1 MSSSAAS
8 ATPYDHQLKLLLIG
22 DSAVGKSSILL
33 RFTDD
38 TFSDKHAA
46 TIGVDFKT
54 RDMNFQGRRI
64 RTTVWD
70 TAGQEKFRSLTS
82 SYYRGTHGIV
92 LVYDVTN
99 RDSFQH
105 VEDWLQEIE
114 TYCSEDECVKLL
126 VGNKIDLEARAVTSE
141 EGQRFAREKNMV
153 FIETSAKTTAG
164 IRQTFEELVQKVLEN
179 PTLEADTRPKD
190 KSNII
195 KQTEHTEASDAGGG
209 GGCC

>member
-1 MSSSAAS
+1 M
-8 ATPYDHQLKLLLIG
+8 
-22 DSAVGKSSILL
+22 GKSSILL

-38 TFSDKHAA
+38 TFSERHAA
-46 TIGVDFKT
+46 TIGVDFRT
-54 RDMNFQGRRI
+54 RDMNFQGKVI

-105 VEDWLQEIE
+105 VEDWLNEVT
-114 TYCSEDECVKLL
+114 TYVGEDDCVMLL
-126 VGNKIDLEARAVTSE
+126 VGNKIDLEARAVSTA
-141 EGQRFAREKNMV
+141 EGQAFAREKAMV
-153 FIETSAKTTAG
+153 FIETSAKTTIG

-179 PTLEADTRPKD
+179 PRLANDTRPKD

-195 KQTEHTEASDAGGG
+195 KQPAEVAAEADAVGGG
-209 GGCC
+209 GGCDGC

>member
-1 MSSSAAS
+1 M
-8 ATPYDHQLKLLLIG
+8 IG

-38 TFSDKHAA
+38 VFSEKHAA
-46 TIGVDFKT
+46 TIGVDFRT
-54 RDMNFQGRRI
+54 RDMTFRGKVI

-99 RDSFQH
+99 RESFNH
-105 VEDWLQEIE
+105 VTDWLNEIG
-114 TYCSEDECVKLL
+114 TYCGEDDCVMLL
-126 VGNKIDLEARAVTSE
+126 VGNKIDLEARAVSTQ
-141 EGQRFAREKNMV
+141 EGQAFAREKNMV

-164 IRQTFEELVQKVLEN
+164 IRHTFEELVQKVLDN
-179 PTLEADTRPKD
+179 PRLEAETRPKD

-195 KQTEHTEASDAGGG
+195 KTVEPASSGAAADDGGVC
-209 GGCC
+209 GC